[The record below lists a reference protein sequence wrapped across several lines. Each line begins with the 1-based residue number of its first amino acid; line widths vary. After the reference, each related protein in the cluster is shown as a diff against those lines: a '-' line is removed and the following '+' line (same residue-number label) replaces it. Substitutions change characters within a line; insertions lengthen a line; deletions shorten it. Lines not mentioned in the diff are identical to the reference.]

1 MQLFHSIHKAGGE
14 TVIDEV
20 VYVNLTTCAC
30 QHLAVAQYC
39 ARVPTLDIWF
49 RCFQS
54 IFFIFAATFKSF
66 ASLSLGKWTS
76 LVGSVNDAQ
85 Y

>member
-30 QHLAVAQYC
+30 QHLAVAQYY

-54 IFFIFAATFKSF
+54 IFFHLCRHLQILCVVILREMDESC
-66 ASLSLGKWTS
+66 G
-76 LVGSVNDAQ
+76 
-85 Y
+85 